1 MRRILT
7 VFALCSLTLAPT
19 WVLAQEGVDH
29 PVFRDT
35 APEGRSPHAYEHA
48 HASPHGGQVVTVG
61 KYHYELLS
69 QGKEVRAYLLD
80 GKLKALPL
88 KGVSGAITVKVPG
101 QEMLKANLLPASGY
115 LSAPLDLSGARSY
128 VAIVT
133 LNVEGISHSGRFSK
147 P

>member
-1 MRRILT
+1 MRRILA
-7 VFALCSLTLAPT
+7 VLVLCSLTLAPT
-19 WVLAQEGVDH
+19 WALAHEGEDH
-29 PVFRDT
+29 PVFGEP
-35 APEGRSPHAYEHA
+35 APEGRGPHAHA

-61 KYHYELLS
+61 KYHYELWS
-69 QGKEVRAYLLD
+69 QGKDVRVYLLD

-133 LNVEGISHSGRFSK
+133 LNVKGVSHSGRFSN